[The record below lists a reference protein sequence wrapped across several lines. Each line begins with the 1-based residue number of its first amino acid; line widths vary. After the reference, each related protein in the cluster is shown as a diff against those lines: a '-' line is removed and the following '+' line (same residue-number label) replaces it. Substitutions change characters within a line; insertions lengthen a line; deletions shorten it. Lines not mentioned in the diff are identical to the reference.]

1 VDISVNVTQAGTY
14 KISADMQ
21 NGVFCLATPVHL
33 PIQVLIPFI
42 LNLQAVLLTIL
53 LTVFQL

>member
-21 NGVFCLATPVHL
+21 NGVLFSDSGAFTNTGINTIHL
-33 PIQVLIPFI
+33 KPTGQFY
-42 LNLQAVLLTIL
+42 
-53 LTVFQL
+53 